1 MPEADRASAGDDAMI
16 AGEGNAA
23 EKPDAAGAP
32 AAARIPSEAHN
43 VPLIL
48 LTVFAVIFILD
59 WAQTVF
65 IPLVLGVIVSY
76 ALSPLVSLM
85 HKWHIPRFIGAASLL
100 LVIVG
105 GMGALAYSLQDEAV
119 SMIETLPEAAQK
131 FRNTLRKEWGS
142 SRGALEKL
150 QIAAEQIEHAAS
162 ETAMTAPAAPRGVT
176 RVQIEEPKLDIRD
189 YLWNGTIGAL
199 SFISLAVMV
208 LFLSYFL
215 MLSGD
220 TFRCKLVRLS
230 GPTLSKKKITVQMLN
245 EISVQIQ
252 HYLLVQV
259 LTSVLVGVAIWLA
272 FLWIGLEHAA
282 VWGVAAA
289 VLNLIPYLGA
299 IIITGGAALVAF
311 LQFGSASMALTV
323 AGISL
328 VINSLE
334 GYLLTPWLTG
344 RASRMNAVVVFV
356 GILFWGWLW
365 GAWGL
370 LLGMPIMMA
379 IKSVCDHVEEFQPV
393 GEFMGD

>member
-1 MPEADRASAGDDAMI
+1 MESRGEMI
-16 AGEGNAA
+16 AGENAGDSLSA
-23 EKPDAAGAP
+23 PGAP
-32 AAARIPSEAHN
+32 AATRIPTEAHN

-65 IPLVLGVIVSY
+65 IPVVLGVIVSY
-76 ALSPLVSLM
+76 ALSPLVTQM
-85 HKWHIPRFIGAASLL
+85 HKWRIPRFIGAASVL

-105 GMGALAYSLQDEAV
+105 GVGALAYSLQDETA

-142 SRGALEKL
+142 SRAALEKV
-150 QIAAEQIEHAAS
+150 QKAAEHIEHAAS
-162 ETAMTAPAAPRGVT
+162 ETAVTAPAAPRGVT
-176 RVQIEEPKLDIRD
+176 RVQIEQATPTIRD
-189 YLWNGTIGAL
+189 YLWSGTIGAL

-208 LFLSYFL
+208 LFLAYFL
-215 MLSGD
+215 MVSGD
-220 TFRCKLVRLS
+220 AFRRKLVRLS

-259 LTSVLVGVAIWLA
+259 FTSALVGVAIWLA

-299 IIITGGAALVAF
+299 IIVTGGAALVAF
-311 LQFGSASMALTV
+311 LQFGNTSMALTV

-344 RASRMNAVVVFV
+344 RASRMNAVVVFA

-379 IKSVCDHVEEFQPV
+379 IKSVCDHVEEFKPV

>member
-1 MPEADRASAGDDAMI
+1 MKNSNKTTADG
-16 AGEGNAA
+16 GNDT
-23 EKPDAAGAP
+23 EELTDFDTP
-32 AAARIPSEAHN
+32 AAARIPTDVHS

-76 ALSPLVSLM
+76 ALSPLVKQM
-85 HKWHIPRFIGAASLL
+85 HKWRIPRFIGAASLL

-105 GMGALAYSLQDEAV
+105 GMGALAYSLQDEAAG
-119 SMIETLPEAAQK
+119 MIETLPEAAQK
-131 FRNTLRKEWGS
+131 FRQTLRKEWGS
-142 SRGALEKL
+142 PKGAIENVQK
-150 QIAAEQIEHAAS
+150 AAEQIEHAAS
-162 ETAMTAPAAPRGVT
+162 ETAVAAPVAPRGVT
-176 RVQIEEPKLDIRD
+176 RVQIEEPKLNIRD

-199 SFISLAVMV
+199 SFITLAVMV
-208 LFLSYFL
+208 LFLTYFL
-215 MLSGD
+215 MVSGD
-220 TFRCKLVRLS
+220 TFRRKLVKLS
-230 GPTLSKKKITVQMLN
+230 GPTLGKKKVTVQMLN

-252 HYLLVQV
+252 RYLLVQV
-259 LTSVLVGVAIWLA
+259 LTSVLVGIAIWLA

-289 VLNLIPYLGA
+289 VLNLIPYLGP
-299 IIITGGAALVAF
+299 IIITGGTALVAF
-311 LQFGSASMALTV
+311 LQFGSMGMALTV
-323 AGISL
+323 ASISL

-334 GYLLTPWLTG
+334 GFLLTPWLTG
-344 RASRMNAVVVFV
+344 RASRMNAVVVFA

-379 IKSVCDHVEEFQPV
+379 IKSVCDHVEEFKPV